1 MVQQLLPTDTSGENI
16 NPLVVVR
23 TSSGVDLV
31 SPGATFQLGITIHN
45 QGQNSAIIYTYIEE
59 RSSILRQW
67 CPSMQER
74 LALGPNQ
81 SGEVVFKIRVP
92 ADALPEILE
101 YDLVVDASDYYP
113 DYPPQRYEQQLQV
126 LAAERTSV
134 QTSDPVFYIDPQTS
148 SQKPVSAQPNIGLP
162 VQVWVENRS
171 ERVDR
176 FRLSCAGLPTDWE
189 TTITYP
195 QDNQGL
201 GLIVAADSMGLNPG
215 ARGQILL
222 LLKPPANAL
231 AGSYVPTLRLSS
243 QNDPTLNLLD
253 LVYLQVEPT
262 YLLQPT
268 LQTLRSEVRGQAGLF
283 EVHLNNS
290 GNTSRA
296 VAVKVQGLN
305 QAKHCLYTLEEE
317 QTTVLPQATQRIAL
331 KGEPQKWW
339 RRPLYGSGRTYNFRI
354 QVEDPENHPLLA
366 NELRGSLTWA
376 ARPWW
381 QLLLLVLAV
390 LGVLGTLAWLIW
402 WYILRP
408 PATPQILDFA
418 IEDARYA
425 EATGDVAR
433 VGWQI
438 EHPERVKTLRVTGYS
453 ADGKILSGPLTY
465 DLTDKDI
472 PPGLAANCNQQEE
485 ILTCSNVRTD
495 ARKPGEYT
503 FELTLVS
510 KNRRQKKPITEQ
522 SDVVVIDP
530 KPLPIVAEFF
540 APDVFYQEAG
550 AAALLDENEAVE
562 DEIPAIDGA
571 GIRLNWRISQ
581 IAELQAFKLI
591 GRTADGKVMGEINYQ
606 LERRP
611 EGLTLPDELA
621 SFCEFTGA
629 EIVCEDVPTEV
640 FQAGTYQFELQTI
653 VQGQPS
659 EAEPILTELITIEPQ
674 APEIL
679 AFLINGEVAQP
690 KLLIPIQP
698 GVFAP
703 TLTIDWDVDGGETT
717 SVSLLPVPGNVPSQ
731 GTIAFPLKP
740 ESGSTTI
747 SLEAKNTVGKSI
759 TQSVVVETF
768 DPTQPVTAE
777 EVAAAAAAAAAEA
790 SAAAMQ
796 ANEEAGAEE
805 SLLPEGVMPDALGQ
819 RGPVDTERLSPSEL
833 PPRFN

>member
-1 MVQQLLPTDTSGENI
+1 MVQQLLSSDTSDENI

-31 SPGATFQLGITIHN
+31 NPGSTFHIGITIHN

-101 YDLVVDASDYYP
+101 YDLVVDASDHYP
-113 DYPPQRYEQQLQV
+113 DFPPLRYDQQQLQV
-126 LAAERTSV
+126 LAAERSSV
-134 QTSDPVFYIDPQTS
+134 QTNDPVFYIDPQTS
-148 SQKPVSAQPNIGLP
+148 SQKPVSAQPNIALP
-162 VQVWVENRS
+162 IQVWIENRS

-176 FRLSCAGLPTDWE
+176 FRLSCAGLPPDWE

-222 LLKPPANAL
+222 MLKPPANAL

-268 LQTLRSEVRGQAGLF
+268 LQILRSEVRGEAGLF
-283 EVHLNNS
+283 EVHLVNS
-290 GNTSRA
+290 GNTNRE
-296 VAVKVQGLN
+296 VAVKVQALN
-305 QAKHCLYTLEEE
+305 QPKHCLYTLEQE
-317 QTTVLPQATQRIAL
+317 QTTVPPQATQRITL

-339 RRPLYGSGRTYNFRI
+339 RRPLYGSGRNFNFRI

-381 QLLLLVLAV
+381 QLLLLALAA

-438 EHPERVKTLRVTGYS
+438 EHPERVKTLKVTGYS

-465 DLTDKDI
+465 ELTGNDL
-472 PPGLAANCNQQEE
+472 PPGLSANCNQQEK
-485 ILTCSNVRTD
+485 ILTCNNVRTD

-503 FELTLVS
+503 FELTLIS
-510 KNRRQKKPITEQ
+510 KNRRQKKPISQQ

-530 KPLPIVAEFF
+530 KPLPVIAEFF
-540 APDVFYQEAG
+540 APDVLYQEVG
-550 AAALLDENEAVE
+550 AAALLESEEVTT
-562 DEIPAIDGA
+562 DEIPAIDGG
-571 GIRLNWRISQ
+571 GIRLNWRITQ
-581 IAELQAFKLI
+581 LAELQAFTLI
-591 GRTADGKVMGEINYQ
+591 GRTGEGKVMGEINYQ
-606 LERRP
+606 LEQRP
-611 EGLTLPDELA
+611 EGIILPDELIE
-621 SFCEFTGA
+621 FCDLTGTD
-629 EIVCEDVPTEV
+629 IVCEGVPTEV
-640 FQAGTYQFELQTI
+640 FQAG
-653 VQGQPS
+653 
-659 EAEPILTELITIEPQ
+659 
-674 APEIL
+674 
-679 AFLINGEVAQP
+679 
-690 KLLIPIQP
+690 
-698 GVFAP
+698 
-703 TLTIDWDVDGGETT
+703 
-717 SVSLLPVPGNVPSQ
+717 
-731 GTIAFPLKP
+731 
-740 ESGSTTI
+740 
-747 SLEAKNTVGKSI
+747 
-759 TQSVVVETF
+759 
-768 DPTQPVTAE
+768 
-777 EVAAAAAAAAAEA
+777 
-790 SAAAMQ
+790 
-796 ANEEAGAEE
+796 
-805 SLLPEGVMPDALGQ
+805 
-819 RGPVDTERLSPSEL
+819 
-833 PPRFN
+833 